1 MVSYEVPNS
10 PYNRYF
16 MQDFKV
22 DTAAMVQDA
31 YNHPSVVIYSIGN
44 EIPEAGGV
52 KGVRV
57 GKEIVDAIHALDT
70 TRPTTLCPSVH
81 WLREYLDG
89 TPYLTTDED
98 EWMRDDPERQRR
110 IGCTMRPSSA
120 AQSTICLTTRKGRLT
135 RKPTSA
141 WMKMPQKPLP
151 LFGYCRV

>member
-1 MVSYEVPNS
+1 M
-10 PYNRYF
+10 
-16 MQDFKV
+16 
-22 DTAAMVQDA
+22 
-31 YNHPSVVIYSIGN
+31 
-44 EIPEAGGV
+44 

-98 EWMRDDPERQRR
+98 EWMRDDPERQKSDWMHYASIFR
-110 IGCTMRPSSA
+110 SA
-120 AQSTICLTTRKGRLT
+120 VNNLPDNEKGQVY